1 MHEKRFFD
9 KDKNADELLNS
20 QSSSTVDIEET
31 SIKANVDN
39 LWSFTTKFCGGNGLT
54 WNLKKTTVDIITSIN

>member
-1 MHEKRFFD
+1 MDEKRFFD
-9 KDKNADELLNS
+9 KVKNADEILNS

-39 LWSFTTKFCGGNGLT
+39 IWSFTTKFCGGNGLT
-54 WNLKKTTVDIITSIN
+54 